1 MREQEK
7 NKIKIGVSRWC
18 RGFFS
23 LAHCLSLSLS
33 EEKKKGRKLTDRF
46 LKDESPET
54 FLWLT
59 DALTPSM
66 LLDLSADI
74 VCIGWAELAIL
85 SIRTNSQGRSQSS
98 ARSQDLRNDLFRVI
112 NRGVVISVLFWISL
126 KKKKNQ
132 LYNRGN
138 PRAQNVMLKDALVR
152 LSFIFHPHRCAVS
165 HWFSLS
171 NYNGTYNMKDTTR
184 FLHKKRKKEKLGLL
198 GKKKK

>member
-1 MREQEK
+1 M
-7 NKIKIGVSRWC
+7 VSRVLLT
-18 RGFFS
+18 RS
-23 LAHCLSLSLS
+23 LSLSLSLS